1 MPGNGFG
8 IKFKIMSLHIGA
20 QKGEIADIVLLPGDP
35 LRAKFIAEKY
45 LEDVVCYSEVR
56 AMYGY
61 TGIYKGKRIS
71 VQGTGMGIPSIS
83 IMVHELI
90 CDYDVKK
97 LVRVGSCGS
106 INENI
111 ELRDVV
117 LAMSAST
124 DSNVNKLK
132 FRGMDYAPTAS
143 FNLLQKAYQTAADQN
158 IKVHVGN
165 ILSSDVFYYEENP
178 EDPFKIWRDF
188 GVLVVEME
196 SSALYTIAAKYG
208 VEALSILTV
217 SDHIASG
224 AHTSQEE
231 REKSFMEMVE
241 VALEAG

>member
-1 MPGNGFG
+1 
-8 IKFKIMSLHIGA
+8 MSLHIGA

-35 LRAKFIAEKY
+35 LRAKFIAENY
-45 LEDVVCYSEVR
+45 LEDVVCYNEVR

-61 TGIYKGKRIS
+61 TGTYKGKRIS

-97 LVRVGSCGS
+97 LVRVGSCGA
-106 INENI
+106 IKDEI
-111 ELRDVV
+111 QLRDIV

-124 DSNVNKLK
+124 DSNFNKLK

-143 FNLLQKAYQTAADQN
+143 FPLLLNAYQKAIEQN
-158 IKVHVGN
+158 IQVHIGN

-178 EDPFKIWRDF
+178 EDPFKIWREF

-196 SSALYTIAAKYG
+196 SSALYTLAAKYG

-217 SDHIASG
+217 SDHITSG

-231 REKSFMEMVE
+231 RETSFREMMEI
-241 VALEAG
+241 ALESV